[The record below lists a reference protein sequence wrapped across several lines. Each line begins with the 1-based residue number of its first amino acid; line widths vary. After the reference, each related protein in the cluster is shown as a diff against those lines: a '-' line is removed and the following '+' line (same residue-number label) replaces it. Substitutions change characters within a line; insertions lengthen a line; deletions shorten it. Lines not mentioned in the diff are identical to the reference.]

1 MRKALIHSAFLLALV
16 LISTNA
22 LAQLPDVGNLYM
34 SGKVINQRK
43 RGIQS
48 EIYLYKDSV
57 RIDRFETNKIGRF
70 EFFLP
75 LQDSLAIVI
84 YKDGYVSK
92 TIHVDSRVPLER
104 KNENYDFPFF
114 IDLYQV
120 DNVPANVDLERSVGK
135 IIFAGT
141 QFIFDY
147 DFTKRQNKLLEEF
160 VRERKEMK
168 VRRIEEEKQ

>member
-1 MRKALIHSAFLLALV
+1 MRKALIHSSFLLALV
-16 LISTNA
+16 LLSTHV

-48 EIYLYKDSV
+48 EIYLYKNSV

-75 LQDSLAIVI
+75 LQDSLAVVI

-92 TIHVDSRVPLER
+92 TIYVDSRVPLER
-104 KNENYDFPFF
+104 KNEDYHFPFF
-114 IDLYQV
+114 IDLYKV
-120 DNVPANVDLERSVGK
+120 DNVPSNIDLERSVGK

-147 DFTKRQNKLLEEF
+147 DFTKRQNELLEEF
-160 VRERKEMK
+160 VREKREMK
-168 VRRIEEEKQ
+168 VRRIDEEKQ